1 MNSFGRLSLLTL
13 FLGGAQF
20 SSVAYSD
27 TFYGTPKVVYLS
39 NVIDSTN
46 SPGTWIKLSSFKMNS
61 IPGEGMN
68 ITQTSDPCGIYFC
81 TGGTINVGSGG
92 TPSYI
97 IYLTR
102 YPVTIRDNSGNS
114 YAFSVAFPDS
124 TPNIYYSEYNLG
136 SGRVVHTASGIS
148 VDSFIQPSESQG
160 AVSGILR
167 TKLNPCG
174 DLYGCTIR
182 AGAWMQGIVYPSIY
196 IKLPRNLS
204 PQTLTFDEE
213 TLLTLNGYISRRD
226 NLNTVTMPTISLKIR
241 GSITIPQRCFLNVDN
256 TSFNFNSLFS
266 NAVNG
271 LQSNKVANV
280 TTTCNYAPDGT
291 KQYMKMTAT
300 SGGSLNNTKDY
311 YEVGN
316 ESATKKALGII
327 FKINDTN
334 SNCDTNGDIFE
345 HEYLINTFTYGLN
358 VTKSTPINFY
368 LCKYGMP
375 ERTGEQRIILKL
387 TSRWVI
393 E

>member
-13 FLGGAQF
+13 FLGFSQF

-27 TFYGTPKVVYLS
+27 TFYGSPKVVNLS
-39 NVIDSTN
+39 NVIDSTD
-46 SPGTWIKLSSFKMNS
+46 SPETWIKLSTFEMNS

-68 ITQTSDPCGIYFC
+68 ITHNSDPCGIYFC
-81 TGGTINVGSGG
+81 TGGTIDVGSGG
-92 TPSYI
+92 ASGYI

-114 YAFSVAFPDS
+114 YVFSVAFPNGS
-124 TPNIYYSEYNLG
+124 PNIYYSEYNLG
-136 SGRVVHTASGIS
+136 SGRVIHTPSGMS
-148 VDSFIQPSESQG
+148 DNRFIQPSESQE
-160 AVSGILR
+160 AISGSLH

-174 DLYGCTIR
+174 NLYGCTIR
-182 AGAWMQGIVYPSIY
+182 AGAWMQGNVYPSIY

-204 PQTLTFDEE
+204 AQTLTFDEE
-213 TLLTLNGYISRRD
+213 TLLTLSGYISKKD
-226 NLNTVTMPTISLKIR
+226 NLGTVTMPRISLKIR

-256 TSFNFNSLFS
+256 TSFNFSSLFS

-271 LQSNKVANV
+271 LQSNKNANV
-280 TTTCNYAPDGT
+280 TTTCNYAPEGT
-291 KQYMKMTAT
+291 KQYMKMTAI

-316 ESATKKALGII
+316 ESATNKALGII
-327 FKINDTN
+327 FKINGAN

-345 HEYLINTFTYGLN
+345 HEYLINTFNYGLN

-368 LCKYGMP
+368 LCKFGMP
-375 ERTGEQRIILKL
+375 TRTGEQRIILKL